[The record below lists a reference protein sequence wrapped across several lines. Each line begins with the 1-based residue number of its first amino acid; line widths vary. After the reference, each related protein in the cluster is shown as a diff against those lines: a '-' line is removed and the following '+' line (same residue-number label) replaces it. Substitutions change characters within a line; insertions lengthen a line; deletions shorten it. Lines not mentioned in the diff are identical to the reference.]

1 MKANRTAVSAN
12 NILVVQ
18 KTHLTANSEL
28 AGLVG
33 NEEIRIEE
41 SQLSLT
47 TQGMPKKSTG
57 LSSAN
62 GNISITETSQ
72 VDINAQ
78 WNGIYTTS
86 SAIIEN
92 SQVNIQTEG
101 YIGLLAKKDI
111 TISTSDVH
119 ASTQSQFPAIAVLY
133 IKQPSDNQVIPRI
146 TMDQYSQEKMNS
158 KIAVTQW
165 FDSNGIMQSYTA
177 FIALN
182 DNQLLP
188 DLSNAINQ
196 VIIQIKSADYTFVDQ
211 EISQIPD
218 DLSLYTNESVKAVI
232 DAKNA
237 IIRNKKITEQSIVDS
252 YASAIHKAVT
262 QLIFKPAD
270 YTNVD
275 RALAKIPNNLSIY
288 TKESVLNLERAKKSI
303 VRDKKINE
311 QQLVD
316 SYAIHI
322 EIAIQQLKRKDIV
335 IDVEES
341 QHESSKPAQTHS
353 KVDTQDNSHIMMFL
367 TLGMMALSVGSY
379 CIYQKVKKND

>member
-1 MKANRTAVSAN
+1 
-12 NILVVQ
+12 
-18 KTHLTANSEL
+18 
-28 AGLVG
+28 
-33 NEEIRIEE
+33 
-41 SQLSLT
+41 
-47 TQGMPKKSTG
+47 MPKKSTG

-341 QHESSKPAQTHS
+341 QHESSKPDQTHS

>member
-341 QHESSKPAQTHS
+341 QHESSKPDQTHS
-353 KVDTQDNSHIMMFL
+353 TVDTQDTRHIMMFL

>member
-1 MKANRTAVSAN
+1 
-12 NILVVQ
+12 
-18 KTHLTANSEL
+18 
-28 AGLVG
+28 
-33 NEEIRIEE
+33 
-41 SQLSLT
+41 
-47 TQGMPKKSTG
+47 
-57 LSSAN
+57 
-62 GNISITETSQ
+62 
-72 VDINAQ
+72 
-78 WNGIYTTS
+78 
-86 SAIIEN
+86 
-92 SQVNIQTEG
+92 
-101 YIGLLAKKDI
+101 
-111 TISTSDVH
+111 
-119 ASTQSQFPAIAVLY
+119 
-133 IKQPSDNQVIPRI
+133 
-146 TMDQYSQEKMNS
+146 
-158 KIAVTQW
+158 
-165 FDSNGIMQSYTA
+165 MQSYTA

-341 QHESSKPAQTHS
+341 QHESSKPDQTHS

>member
-341 QHESSKPAQTHS
+341 QHESSKPDQSSLKSRYPRQQPYNDVLNIRNDGIVCRKLLYIS
-353 KVDTQDNSHIMMFL
+353 KS
-367 TLGMMALSVGSY
+367 
-379 CIYQKVKKND
+379 

>member
-182 DNQLLP
+182 DNQLLH

-341 QHESSKPAQTHS
+341 QHESSKPDQTHS

>member
-341 QHESSKPAQTHS
+341 QHESSKPDQTHS
-353 KVDTQDNSHIMMFL
+353 KVDAQDNSHIMMFL

>member
-218 DLSLYTNESVKAVI
+218 DLSLYTIESVKAVL

-237 IIRNKKITEQSIVDS
+237 IIR
-252 YASAIHKAVT
+252 
-262 QLIFKPAD
+262 
-270 YTNVD
+270 
-275 RALAKIPNNLSIY
+275 
-288 TKESVLNLERAKKSI
+288 
-303 VRDKKINE
+303 
-311 QQLVD
+311 
-316 SYAIHI
+316 
-322 EIAIQQLKRKDIV
+322 
-335 IDVEES
+335 
-341 QHESSKPAQTHS
+341 
-353 KVDTQDNSHIMMFL
+353 
-367 TLGMMALSVGSY
+367 
-379 CIYQKVKKND
+379 